1 LAAARGQLGGSEAAA
16 QAKAAAKAA
25 ASLERKVLERA
36 VDDQRRAAAQAQVRG
51 SFVEVLFGRK

>member
-1 LAAARGQLGGSEAAA
+1 LEAAA